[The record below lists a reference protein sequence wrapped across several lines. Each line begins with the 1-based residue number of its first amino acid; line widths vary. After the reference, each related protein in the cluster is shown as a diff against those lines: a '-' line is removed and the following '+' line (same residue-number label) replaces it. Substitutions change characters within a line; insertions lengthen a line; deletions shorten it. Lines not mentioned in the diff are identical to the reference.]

1 LYKPDITYLKE
12 VARHLIHINEAF
24 LVAGDTLESIMHH
37 HVNYFRECE
46 RIEATTAVAV
56 APELAAG
63 RQKLHSR
70 IQERLYIANKEIR
83 AIKSRASTLSER
95 LDNEIDLV
103 SAIIKI
109 GNIILMLNSTTI
121 NCLLPLPK
129 APVVITRQCRL

>member
-1 LYKPDITYLKE
+1 
-12 VARHLIHINEAF
+12 
-24 LVAGDTLESIMHH
+24 LESIMHH
-37 HVNYFRECE
+37 HVNYLRECE
-46 RIEATTAVAV
+46 RVEATTAV
-56 APELAAG
+56 APELAAD

-83 AIKSRASTLSER
+83 AIKARASTLSER

-109 GNIILMLNSTTI
+109 RNIVLMLNSTII